1 MQKVSV
7 VIPTRNRPEMLGAAI
22 GSVLAQTFTDYEIIV
37 VINGP
42 DNPSTPK
49 TRDVAAAAGCRIVRV
64 ERAGIAVALNAGIEA
79 ARGEWI
85 AFLDDDDLWE
95 PNRLEAALKV
105 ADAAADVIF
114 CNIVK
119 FDAARS
125 ALEPPLRP
133 PSSMPVAEAM
143 TLKNYGG
150 GCSPAMARRAAILD
164 VGGFDAAL
172 NSPDWG
178 CALLG
183 ATASRSTMRISSRC
197 ASIRRIRRT
206 GCRGRA
212 PRWRSSGSRSRRS
225 RLSCGTCARAF
236 SSACSRSPTRRP
248 KNTSGTTG
256 CGRCGSVSARRR
268 RSRSRQGARLGPR
281 T

>member
-1 MQKVSV
+1 MLVSV

-22 GSVLAQTFTDYEIIV
+22 DSVLAQTFTDYEIVV

-49 TRDVAAAAGCRIVRV
+49 TSEVATSTGCRIVRL
-64 ERAGIAVALNAGIEA
+64 ERAGIAVALNAGVEA

-95 PNRLEAALKV
+95 SNRLEDELKV
-105 ADAAADVIF
+105 ADAAVADLVF

-119 FDAARS
+119 FDATLS

-133 PSSMPVAEAM
+133 PSGVSIAEAM

-164 VGGFDAAL
+164 VGGFDEKL
-172 NSPDWG
+172 NSPDWDLWMRL
-178 CALLG
+178 AWRYRVAWDDAYLVKVREHPENSSNRMSW
-183 ATASRSTMRISSRC
+183 ARSTLAIQWKAFRTLPSELGHLRPRILLAMLKV
-197 ASIRRIRRT
+197 ASKAAEKYIRHNWLWPLRERFGNR
-206 GCRGRA
+206 
-212 PRWRSSGSRSRRS
+212 
-225 RLSCGTCARAF
+225 
-236 SSACSRSPTRRP
+236 
-248 KNTSGTTG
+248 K
-256 CGRCGSVSARRR
+256 SAR
-268 RSRSRQGARLGPR
+268 
-281 T
+281 

>member
-1 MQKVSV
+1 MLVSV

-22 GSVLAQTFTDYEIIV
+22 DSVLAQTFTDYEIVV

-49 TRDVAAAAGCRIVRV
+49 SSEVATLTGCRVVRI

-95 PNRLEAALKV
+95 PNRLEDELKL
-105 ADAAADVIF
+105 ADAAAADVVF

-119 FDAARS
+119 FDETRS
-125 ALEPPLRP
+125 VLEPPLRP
-133 PSSMPVAEAM
+133 PPGASTAEAM

-164 VGGFDAAL
+164 VGGFDEKL
-172 NSPDWG
+172 NSPDWDLWMRL
-178 CALLG
+178 AWRYRVAFDDAYLVKVREHPENSSNRMSWARSTLAIQWKAFKTLPAELAHLRPRILLG
-183 ATASRSTMRISSRC
+183 MLKVAGKAAEKYFRHNWLWPLRERFGYQKTA
-197 ASIRRIRRT
+197 RRIPP
-206 GCRGRA
+206 A
-212 PRWRSSGSRSRRS
+212 
-225 RLSCGTCARAF
+225 A
-236 SSACSRSPTRRP
+236 
-248 KNTSGTTG
+248 
-256 CGRCGSVSARRR
+256 
-268 RSRSRQGARLGPR
+268 
-281 T
+281 